1 MEKETVYNP
10 SISVIIPVYNTGI
23 LVYRMIKCLEQQTF
37 QNFEVILVNDG
48 STDDSQNICEKI
60 VRNKP
65 NYFLFAQNNQGAFA
79 ARNLGLEKSKGQY
92 IAFLDADDVI
102 DENYLEVLFKY
113 CRHAEIA
120 VCDVSVYKKNM
131 ESFRF
136 TSSDSRITQSQALNK
151 LLIRQ
156 EINSGPCGKLFQRKI
171 IQDIKFPPLRVYE
184 DILFVMKAF
193 CKSKQIAITNE
204 TTYYYIQEDTG
215 TMGNNRKSPSL
226 DIVTATAEIMKFITS
241 RSDLEAKCFYIT
253 ISHLFQY
260 ALPLTIS
267 NQYKECEFTCET
279 RKLYT
284 KYMKQILKCSAIPWK
299 EKVLFYLYAHN
310 WIYTDGRIKKIKGR

>member
-1 MEKETVYNP
+1 M
-10 SISVIIPVYNTGI
+10 
-23 LVYRMIKCLEQQTF
+23 
-37 QNFEVILVNDG
+37 
-48 STDDSQNICEKI
+48 
-60 VRNKP
+60 
-65 NYFLFAQNNQGAFA
+65 FAQNNQGAFA

-113 CRHAEIA
+113 CRHAEIT